1 MYTSAFPI
9 VSTSDIG
16 RALAFYRDLL
26 GGKVTYQ
33 FPPEGDPG
41 YVALEIGTSHLGIGL
56 DPDAPTGPTRIA
68 LWLYTNDCDGAIA
81 QLRAAG
87 TPITEEP
94 TTQPWGE
101 RVAHALDP
109 DGNEII
115 IGQPAPPD
123 TDPAPAR

>member
-1 MYTSAFPI
+1 MFTSAFPI
-9 VSTSDIG
+9 VSTPDMG

-33 FPPEGDPG
+33 FPPSGDPG
-41 YVALEIGTSHLGIGL
+41 YVAH
-56 DPDAPTGPTRIA
+56 
-68 LWLYTNDCDGAIA
+68 
-81 QLRAAG
+81 LRAAG
-87 TPITEEP
+87 TVITEEP

-101 RVAHALDP
+101 RIARALDP

-123 TDPAPAR
+123 TDPESSR